1 MFRRLGKY
9 ILMAVFMAPLTASA
23 QTLTESVRTLQV
35 IKNDDWMALPVLQLD
50 SDDYLTIS
58 FDEMSHRYHRYTY
71 HITHCDANW
80 KPSDLYESDWLD
92 GFNDRPIEDY
102 QNSLNTTFEYTHY
115 TFEIPN
121 SNVTLKYSGNY
132 TVDIIDDAS
141 GKCVATTRF
150 SVIEPLTSISAE
162 VTGNTD
168 IDTNEGN
175 QQVSFSVNY
184 SGLRVR
190 EPEKELI
197 ATVTQNRRNDFT
209 VSGLKPTHQTGTSLQ
224 FTHNRNLI
232 FAGGNEFRHFE
243 IINMYDNV
251 MGVDH
256 IDYHDPYFH
265 ATLFQDSRTRVYQYN
280 QDHNGR
286 FLIRHSHTD
295 ASETQAD
302 YLFVH
307 FSLKTPEVKDGDIY
321 LNGDFSYQNY
331 SDNFKLEYNYSE
343 RAYECTLLLK
353 EGAYD
358 YRYLFKPGSGST
370 AQTAPYEGDSFETEN
385 EYLILV
391 YYRERGAR
399 YDRLV
404 GMCDLR
410 MAGK

>member
-1 MFRRLGKY
+1 MVRLLKKFMFIVLCY
-9 ILMAVFMAPLTASA
+9 VSLMASA
-23 QTLTESVRTLQV
+23 QPLTETVRTLQT
-35 IKNDDWMALPVLQLD
+35 IKNGDWMAQPVLQLD

-71 HITHCDANW
+71 HLTHCSSDW

-115 TFEIPN
+115 SFEIPN
-121 SNVTLKYSGNY
+121 SNVRLKYSGNY
-132 TVDIIDDAS
+132 TIDIIDDAT
-141 GKCVATTRF
+141 GQKVATTQF
-150 SVIEPLTSISAE
+150 SVIEPLTMVSAE
-162 VTGNTD
+162 VSGNTD
-168 IDTNEGN
+168 IDTNGEN

-190 EPEKELI
+190 EPERELLV
-197 ATVTQNRRNDFT
+197 TVTQNRRNDFT
-209 VSGLKPTHQTGTSLQ
+209 VSGLKPTHLTGNSLQ
-224 FTHNRNLI
+224 FTNNRNLI

-251 MGVDH
+251 QGVDH
-256 IDYHDPYFH
+256 IDFFDPYFH
-265 ATLFQDSRTRVYQYN
+265 ANLFQDSRIRVYQYD

-295 ASETQAD
+295 ASETEAD

-307 FSLKTPEVKDGDIY
+307 FSLKTPQIPGGEVY
-321 LNGDFSYQNY
+321 LNGDFSYQKY
-331 SDNFKLEYNYSE
+331 SDDFKLDYNHSSG
-343 RAYECTLLLK
+343 AYEGTVLLK

-358 YRYLFKPGSGST
+358 YRYLWKPDGSMP
-370 AQTAPYEGDSFETEN
+370 AQTAQFEGNSFETEN

-410 MAGK
+410 MAGE